1 MDLEWDEEKSE
12 ANYRARGFDFSF
24 ATLIFGGPT
33 LEKEDRR
40 RDYGEERVIAVGVA
54 DGIPLTLVYTDRKLT
69 NGETVRRIISARK
82 SNRRER
88 KAYEKAFKGA

>member
-1 MDLEWDEEKSE
+1 MAFEWDEEKSE

-33 LEKEDRR
+33 LEREDRR
-40 RDYGEERVIAVGVA
+40 RDYGEERVIAIGMA
-54 DGIPLTLVYTDRKLT
+54 DGIHLTLVYTDRRLA
-69 NGETVRRIISARK
+69 NGEIVRRIISARK

-88 KAYEKAFKGA
+88 EAYEEAIEGA